1 MPGSELY
8 EKFMALHTRD
18 GGLVMPNAWDGLSA
32 LMLADAGFDAIA
44 TSSAAFAA
52 TLGRSDGRHEVTR
65 DEHLAHAG
73 LLARLTG
80 LPVNG
85 DFEDGYGD
93 TPEDVAATVEAAVDC
108 GLAGIGVE
116 DTSGNPDQPIRD
128 FDEAVHRVRSA
139 VAAADGRIVITGRTD
154 NFIQGRPDLDDT
166 IRRLTAF
173 AEVGADVVFAPYPP
187 DLDALEAIVTAV
199 APTPVNVLVSPA
211 DEVLTVAE
219 LRRAGVRR
227 VSLGPF
233 LYVHAMGALEQA
245 TEALVAGDLASAI
258 TGIGFERVG
267 ELLAR
272 GKKRQDPANHHPVK
286 KAD

>member
-32 LMLADAGFDAIA
+32 LMLADAGFEAIA
-44 TSSAAFAA
+44 TSSAAIAA
-52 TLGRSDGRHEVTR
+52 TLGRLDGRHEVTR
-65 DEHLAHAG
+65 EEHLEHAR

-93 TPEDVAATVEAAVDC
+93 MPEDVAATVEAAVDS

-116 DTSGNPDQPIRD
+116 DTSGDPEKPIRD
-128 FDEAVHRVRSA
+128 FDDAVDRVRSA
-139 VAAADGRIVITGRTD
+139 VAASKGRIVVTGRTD
-154 NFIQGRPDLDDT
+154 NFIQGHADLDDT

-173 AEVGADVVFAPYPP
+173 AEVGADVVYAPFPP
-187 DLDALEAIVTAV
+187 DLGALVAIVTAV
-199 APTPVNVLVSPA
+199 APTPVNVLVSPS
-211 DEVLTVAE
+211 DKVLTVAE
-219 LRRAGVRR
+219 LQQAGVKRI
-227 VSLGPF
+227 SLGPL
-233 LYVHAMGALEQA
+233 LYTHAMGAVD
-245 TEALVAGDLASAI
+245 EAAKALLAGDLAAAT
-258 TGIGFERVG
+258 TGMDFARVN

-272 GKKRQDPANHHPVK
+272 GKS
-286 KAD
+286 